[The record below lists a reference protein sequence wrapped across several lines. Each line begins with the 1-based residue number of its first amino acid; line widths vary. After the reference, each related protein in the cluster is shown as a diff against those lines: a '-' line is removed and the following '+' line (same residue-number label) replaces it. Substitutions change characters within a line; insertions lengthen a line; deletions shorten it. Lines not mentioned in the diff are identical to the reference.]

1 MLDSINLSHKSLTYA
16 DIVKLAEDFKVDQ
29 DQDIRTL
36 KLGFNDLRDEG
47 AIFISSMLRQASM
60 LTCLDLGFCSIGD
73 RGMESL
79 ASSLASNTTIRIL
92 YLSGNLLSPVGF
104 KHLGNALA
112 SNKTLVALYVTG
124 NAAKAEGAKQL
135 AKGLRFNY
143 SIEKL
148 FINGNKIDKD
158 GASSLSDTLA
168 ANHTITHL
176 NMSDNNIGDQ
186 GLMSLSEAMASHRN
200 IRDLELSFNR
210 ITAVGIGSFIDSIAG
225 YRNLSRLLLDNN
237 KLCGSGAKSLAL
249 ALPHMQLQELNIAF
263 NDIDSEGLLAI
274 IGSVAQSVC
283 LKVLTLSGNTIDNA
297 VSVSVAHMLSLNT
310 TLSALYIDH
319 TNLTSNGEK
328 IIGSGIARNRRG
340 VLQLLTGMD
349 LGKVLVQLGSP
360 AQLGDMSNENALRYL
375 AQIWSIHDRQLQQS
389 SSTKVSPSPSSASG
403 LGDAGTQ
410 GNNAVNPALTFENA
424 AMNTPSKL
432 IVPTSVGQ
440 MTSPVALKYE
450 DEVKK
455 IRHLPAAL
463 AAARDLWA
471 LPFNSHDMWDLHQY
485 FFSPPEGHRVQVPSE
500 SDTEDDDSQFSRAN
514 PSPDSSCA
522 EDNVS
527 LGSDVSRKKM
537 VSNSHER
544 PRCDSGARPKKRA
557 TNKTTVARIAYYP
570 LIKTRLEGYKASV
583 DEVKALTLLRQL
595 RLLEKAL
602 MGVEPAVIE
611 KLLLEE

>member
-36 KLGFNDLRDEG
+36 KLGFNDLRDE
-47 AIFISSMLRQASM
+47 
-60 LTCLDLGFCSIGD
+60 GD

-225 YRNLSRLLLDNN
+225 YRNLSRLLMDNN

-283 LKVLTLSGNTIDNA
+283 LKVLTLSGNTIDNT

-319 TNLTSNGEK
+319 TNLTSSGEK

-389 SSTKVSPSPSSASG
+389 SSTRVSPSPSSASG

-410 GNNAVNPALTFENA
+410 GNNAVNPLAFENA

-440 MTSPVALKYE
+440 MASPVALKYE

-611 KLLLEE
+611 KLLLEEVHKVSR